1 MPGFIGLPELLLLG
15 LVVLVIFGPKRLPEM
30 GRSMGRGLREFKD
43 SVSGEHKHEPD
54 QLVVPVEK
62 PEDEIVA
69 VVTASDDVLPAVER
83 PPGVASDR
91 ERERVA

>member
-43 SVSGEHKHEPD
+43 SVSGEHKHELD
-54 QLVVPVEK
+54 QLVIPTEE
-62 PEDEIVA
+62 PESEIVA
-69 VVTASDDVLPAVER
+69 VVSDHGPTAVER
-83 PPGVASDR
+83 PLTSVAA

>member
-30 GRSMGRGLREFKD
+30 GRSMGRGLREFKE
-43 SVSGEHKHEPD
+43 SVSGEHKNELD
-54 QLVVPVEK
+54 QLVVPAEE
-62 PEDEIVA
+62 PEGEIIG
-69 VVTASDDVLPAVER
+69 VVTAGEDLPPAVER
-83 PPGVASDR
+83 PLTSVAA

>member
-30 GRSMGRGLREFKD
+30 GRSMGRGLREFKE
-43 SVSGEHKHEPD
+43 SVSGEHKHELD
-54 QLVVPVEK
+54 QLVVPAEE
-62 PEDEIVA
+62 PEGEIVA
-69 VVTASDDVLPAVER
+69 VVTSDGVPPAVER
-83 PPGVASDR
+83 PLTSVAA